1 MGLRSLH
8 HDADMPPELSGQRKR
23 RVRVDDSGEQLRA
36 EKHIM
41 RPKRAEIGKWF
52 PLRYAVFK
60 RHQAEYRPGLESG
73 DGIVQ
78 IGVKSEG

>member
-1 MGLRSLH
+1 
-8 HDADMPPELSGQRKR
+8 
-23 RVRVDDSGEQLRA
+23 
-36 EKHIM
+36 M

-73 DGIVQ
+73 DRIVES
-78 IGVKSEG
+78 GVKSGR